1 MDGASGPWLSDAGG
15 SVDKVNNPVGFIEV
29 SINAAIFNLSLR
41 LSVFC
46 RQRKVRV
53 FARAYLEMPIRPALE
68 SEHVTFEPDTIA
80 VLAIALEDTL
90 RQLRLVDRN
99 DPAVTMIAKKIIELA
114 RRGERDP
121 IRLRDQAIQSF
132 R

>member
-1 MDGASGPWLSDAGG
+1 MVHRAPRLSDAGA
-15 SVDKVNNPVGFIEV
+15 SVDKVHNPVGFIEV

-41 LSVFC
+41 PSVFC

-90 RQLRLVDRN
+90 RQLRLVDGN
-99 DPAVTMIAKKIIELA
+99 DPAVTMIAKRIIELA